1 MVEVGKKY
9 KVYAPMKRRLLDE
22 VEVTEIEGSAFYC
35 HSIAFD
41 YDTAYDLSDE
51 IVVEQVK
58 SEDNNEL

>member
-22 VEVTEIEGSAFYC
+22 VEVTEIVGSAFLC
-35 HSIAFD
+35 HSILSDQDTD
-41 YDTAYDLSDE
+41 YDLWDG

-58 SEDNNEL
+58 SEEE